1 MERVV
6 QGSRV
11 KAALLS
17 ILRYVR
23 IACRFKRVRKKRRKV
38 QNYIRVVQIRLREGC
53 KIECNTA

>member
-6 QGSRV
+6 QVSRV

-23 IACRFKRVRKKRRKV
+23 IACRFKRVRKKRR
-38 QNYIRVVQIRLREGC
+38 NYIRVVQIRLREGC